1 MCSESSRFDLG
12 VVLFGVRDF
21 DIYYV
26 LGASAATHPWF
37 TNRGLVL
44 MLRHKGLEGKT
55 LKRPAT
61 RMEERQAFLCAP
73 QRSVWSIGLLFLC
86 GMVTLVSC
94 TRGTDAQP
102 TAVTPPQVETRT
114 APPAPPEAA
123 TADTAALPHIDAKR
137 AFQYTREVTAFGP
150 RYMGSENHKKLERY
164 ILDHL
169 KDDHLKG
176 DQVEDDAFTAD
187 TVEGKFPVRNIIDKF
202 PGTKDGIIVIMG
214 HYDTNYPLRNIGYV
228 GANDGG
234 SSTAIL
240 LEFANQLRGGLR
252 DGGPN
257 KKRDG
262 YSVWLV
268 WTDGEEAVKTWSDT
282 DSVYGS
288 RHLAEKWEKDGT
300 LKKIKALVVMDM
312 IGDADLDIQRNTE
325 GAPWLL
331 DLIYSAAKRL
341 GYQSHFYASELAIED
356 DHIPFFNRGVP
367 TADVIDL
374 DYGYN
379 NVFHHTAQDTMD
391 KLSPKSLEIAG
402 DTIMETIHLLDQ
414 R

>member
-1 MCSESSRFDLG
+1 MKRPAIKIEISPAFPCVPRWLKICL
-12 VVLFGVRDF
+12 VLPLAVAVANTVACAKGTSAEAT
-21 DIYYV
+21 
-26 LGASAATHPWF
+26 ASAAA
-37 TNRGLVL
+37 
-44 MLRHKGLEGKT
+44 KSES
-55 LKRPAT
+55 PAAT
-61 RMEERQAFLCAP
+61 
-73 QRSVWSIGLLFLC
+73 
-86 GMVTLVSC
+86 
-94 TRGTDAQP
+94 
-102 TAVTPPQVETRT
+102 
-114 APPAPPEAA
+114 PAPPEAA
-123 TADTAALPHIDAKR
+123 APDPAPLPHIDAKR

-164 ILDHL
+164 IIGHL
-169 KDDHLKG
+169 QG

-187 TVEGKFPVRNIIDKF
+187 TVEGKFPVRNIIAKF

-240 LEFANQLRGGLR
+240 LEYANQLR
-252 DGGPN
+252 DGGAG
-257 KKRDG
+257 KRRDG

-282 DSVYGS
+282 DSLYGT

-300 LKKIKALVVMDM
+300 LKKIKALMVMDM
-312 IGDADLDIQRNTE
+312 IGDADLNIDRDTNST
-325 GAPWLL
+325 PWLL
-331 DLIYSAAKRL
+331 DLIYAAAERI
-341 GYQSHFYASELAIED
+341 GYQSHFYAREGPIED
-356 DHIPFFNRGVP
+356 DHIPFVKRGVP
-367 TADVIDL
+367 SADVIDL

-391 KLSPKSLEIAG
+391 KLSPKSLEIVG
-402 DTIMETIHLLDQ
+402 DTILGTIHMLDQ